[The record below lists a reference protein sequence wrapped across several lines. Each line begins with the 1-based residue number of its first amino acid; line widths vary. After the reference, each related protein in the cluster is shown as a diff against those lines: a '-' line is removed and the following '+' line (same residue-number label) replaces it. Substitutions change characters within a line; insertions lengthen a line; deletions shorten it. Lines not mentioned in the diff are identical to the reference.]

1 MTRVDQFESAFKAA
15 SKTLYEHRP
24 ISVRSVLVLTDLD
37 EAGAEAFG
45 QRAKAFLRVLDA
57 HSQEAGGR
65 EVTWTIKARDA
76 FENVRGL
83 LALVEEVIPD
93 LVITYRSLHSQAW
106 PWTTTLGRYVD
117 VLAQEVP
124 MPVLLLP
131 NPHAEAKS
139 PESFRGGKPR
149 YEQTGTGRVMAL
161 TSHLTGEHRLVN
173 QAAFFTEKDGSLFL
187 VHVEDDHVFARYMDA
202 ISKIPAIDTETAR
215 ETILERL
222 LTDPMDY
229 IRSCAAGLKAAGV
242 PLQVEEIVVMGHH
255 LREVRR
261 IVEEQDVN
269 LLVLHTKDEDQLAMH
284 GLAYP
289 LVVELRHLPIL
300 ML

>member
-15 SKTLYEHRP
+15 AKTLYEHKP
-24 ISVRSVLVLTDLD
+24 VLIRSVLVLTDLD
-37 EAGAEAFG
+37 AAGAAAFG
-45 QRAKAFLRVLDA
+45 ARVRAFLHVLEEDGA
-57 HSQEAGGR
+57 D
-65 EVTWTIKARDA
+65 VVWTIKDGEA

-83 LALVEEVIPD
+83 LNLVQEVVPD
-93 LVITYRSLHSQAW
+93 LVVTYRSLHSQAW

-131 NPHAEAKS
+131 NPHAEAES
-139 PESFRGGKPR
+139 PESFRGGKPH
-149 YEQTGTGRVMAL
+149 YERTGTQRVMAL

-173 QAAFFTEKDGSLFL
+173 QAANLTQRDGTLFL
-187 VHVEDDHVFARYMDA
+187 VHVEDDQVFARYMDA
-202 ISKIPAIDTETAR
+202 ISKIPAIDTDTAR
-215 ETILERL
+215 ETIQERL
-222 LTDPMDY
+222 LTEPRDY
-229 IRSCAAGLKAAGV
+229 IRSCAAGLKAADV
-242 PLQVEEIVVMGHH
+242 PLQVEELVVMGHH

-261 IVEEQDVN
+261 IVEEHEVN
-269 LLVLHTKDEDQLAMH
+269 LLILHTKDEDQLAMH

-289 LVVELRHLPIL
+289 LVVELRHIPIL